1 MTKRY
6 RTKIPVYRSSS
17 DHSFISPYYHH
28 WAWNIKVR
36 PVYLY
41 LDLSLPFSPSRIKKK
56 TINGGIGKVNKLVWI
71 TDFDQEIKMSLMTA
85 IVRKRQG
92 NISIFIFYICLFLF
106 DISFYFW
113 IDFLLFNYMKRKTFF
128 FILIKTLF

>member
-1 MTKRY
+1 M
-6 RTKIPVYRSSS
+6 
-17 DHSFISPYYHH
+17 
-28 WAWNIKVR
+28 
-36 PVYLY
+36 YLY

-106 DISFYFW
+106 DISFYL
-113 IDFLLFNYMKRKTFF
+113 DFYLDFINRFF
-128 FILIKTLF
+128 TL